1 MSNRHMKPYDYE
13 NRLIRHDKILDKIE
27 DIEETM
33 KMINDRLNSLEKS
46 LNKLKKL
53 EVVKIE
59 SHDKIGHA
67 S

>member
-1 MSNRHMKPYDYE
+1 MKPYDYE

>member
-1 MSNRHMKPYDYE
+1 MSFRNIKPYDYE
-13 NRLIRHDKILDKIE
+13 DRLIRHDKILDKIE
-27 DIEETM
+27 NIEETM